1 MCVIIKMFKYYVLQ
15 YILSIIPLLYQNKTR
30 QIKPFHVG
38 IHWIVHIEYT
48 QMRNHVPGFQ
58 SSFRFFASFCNGQIS
73 H

>member
-1 MCVIIKMFKYYVLQ
+1 MCVIIKMFEYYVLLNF
-15 YILSIIPLLYQNKTR
+15 LSIMSLLYQNKTR

-58 SSFRFFASFCNGQIS
+58 SSFRFFASFRIGQIS